1 MNAGK
6 GILQKPGAWSST
18 EPGMLCNTLKHT
30 ALTSID
36 TQISTTY
43 MGHSR
48 GLPEIIP
55 QLNLTLSSSLR
66 GYMSINASGVSLA
79 GSYQAVFTQVSV

>member
-36 TQISTTY
+36 TLLVAHNPTGLELAVDQI
-43 MGHSR
+43 
-48 GLPEIIP
+48 
-55 QLNLTLSSSLR
+55 Q
-66 GYMSINASGVSLA
+66 
-79 GSYQAVFTQVSV
+79 